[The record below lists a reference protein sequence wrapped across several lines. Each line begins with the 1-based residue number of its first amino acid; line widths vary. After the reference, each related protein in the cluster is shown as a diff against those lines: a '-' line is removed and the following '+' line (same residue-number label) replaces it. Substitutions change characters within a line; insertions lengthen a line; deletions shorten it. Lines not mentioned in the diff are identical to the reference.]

1 MSLFGTSYDDGEPT
15 MSRHSPSKSK
25 SSLFAEEPASSLF
38 GDESSTTAV
47 NQEDSRDEMP
57 SPWNM
62 SIRKKGGSRQAIV
75 KSLLA
80 SEDVPESY
88 VDAYDSA
95 MEASNS
101 GGTGT
106 GAGVSVDVV
115 KDLVSN
121 SRLAPDEQESVLGIV
136 TSGGQHGLD
145 RNEFNVLMAL
155 VGLAQEGED
164 VTLDSVDE
172 RRKSK
177 SEHFLYCLLLLYAR
191 STLVLLWT
199 LQDTVYMFFE
209 GGN

>member
-1 MSLFGTSYDDGEPT
+1 MSLFGTSYDDGEPA
-15 MSRHSPSKSK
+15 MSRHSSSKSK

-47 NQEDSRDEMP
+47 NQEDNRDEMP

-75 KSLLA
+75 KSLLV

-88 VDAYDSA
+88 IDAYDSV
-95 MEASNS
+95 MEA
-101 GGTGT
+101 GGRTGT

-115 KDLVSN
+115 RDLVSN
-121 SRLAPDEQESVLGIV
+121 SRLPPDEQESILGMF
-136 TSGGQHGLD
+136 TSSGQQGLD

-155 VGLAQEGED
+155 IGLAQEGED
-164 VTLDSVDE
+164 VTLDGVDE

-177 SEHFLYCLLLLYAR
+177 SFPFSLFFVVLVSLYEHFG
-191 STLVLLWT
+191 LLWM
-199 LQDTVYMFFE
+199 LQAIVYMCLAC
-209 GGN
+209 GN